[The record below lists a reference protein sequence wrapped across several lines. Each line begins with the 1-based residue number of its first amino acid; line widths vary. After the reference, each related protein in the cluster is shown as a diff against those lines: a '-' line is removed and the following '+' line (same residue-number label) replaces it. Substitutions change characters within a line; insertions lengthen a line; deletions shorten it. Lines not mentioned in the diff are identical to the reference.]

1 MDREWEIQEFD
12 CKKQTHGSVILK
24 NKLFLIMKK
33 ANHSFKISNPVFFE
47 RVWMANWKKKNH
59 IFYMCTN
66 ASERALLNILNAFLK
81 SVTVWDHNT
90 VYQYF

>member
-1 MDREWEIQEFD
+1 MVMDCELEIQEFD

-24 NKLFLIMKK
+24 NELFLIMKK
-33 ANHSFKISNPVFFE
+33 ANHSLKISNPVFFLKS
-47 RVWMANWKKKNH
+47 MNCKMKKKNH

-81 SVTVWDHNT
+81 SVTV
-90 VYQYF
+90 